1 MSLGSRV
8 RVGGWIFA
16 IFLPERWY
24 GCRMRVLVRISPILS
39 FSDRFRVKP
48 YPLKQKKGVK
58 FAPKGLRAW
67 ACLLGKNGAFLETPE
82 TRFLATT

>member
-1 MSLGSRV
+1 
-8 RVGGWIFA
+8 
-16 IFLPERWY
+16 
-24 GCRMRVLVRISPILS
+24 MRVLVRISPILS

>member
-16 IFLPERWY
+16 ISLPERWY
-24 GCRMRVLVRISPILS
+24 GCKMRVLVRIPPILL

-48 YPLKQKKGVK
+48 YPIKQKKG
-58 FAPKGLRAW
+58 
-67 ACLLGKNGAFLETPE
+67 
-82 TRFLATT
+82 

>member
-1 MSLGSRV
+1 
-8 RVGGWIFA
+8 
-16 IFLPERWY
+16 
-24 GCRMRVLVRISPILS
+24 MRVLVRISPILL

-48 YPLKQKKGVK
+48 YPSTQKKGRWK

-82 TRFLATT
+82 TRFLAIT